1 MKQVPVI
8 RKPTPRP
15 YQMEARDNFLAG
27 TGNMLIQL
35 PTGTGKTL
43 TSVIICE
50 AYPGER
56 VLFLAPTGTLVYQ
69 TCQAFMK
76 NGLWPNVEKAEE
88 YRGTPYLPDEKE
100 WRKMFPGGRPPTDAF
115 VADRVWV
122 STIQS
127 FVDRVD
133 KYRDQPFDLVVC
145 DEAHRS
151 LAKSWVKTV
160 ERLVSFNSSTRV
172 LGLSVGPNSVVE
184 LRGGCFGK
192 GYVGS
197 ISGAFD
203 VAAASGYEI
212 EDVGGLEVITLRG
225 EESRGWTG
233 ERFGWKACKKIIR
246 HPCDKDCVAVKVRG
260 SQKLVATVDH
270 SVYRLT
276 KASYCRP
283 LQKHRF
289 DIECPASSDLKPG
302 DVLMGDDGSDWGE
315 ADEQA
320 VDMIEFAAKH
330 MTKSPV
336 HVACDVRS
344 ISRESL
350 RAIKMTH
357 KQIYA
362 ARKRGSLPLS
372 RYQSLGAGAA
382 PAIELRLEGSECR
395 VEPKIRLSDW
405 AYVLGF
411 YLGDGWLGGQNGVP
425 NRVSLATGSHQ
436 TDAVFPFVKFL
447 RGVSWQ
453 PHVRK
458 MPGRSDEIR
467 ACNPFVAKLIQ
478 HYIGGKCWEKKI
490 PGEWIIKWGHSAR
503 RKLLLGLIES
513 DGHRQDCGKGTYRHS
528 FVTSSKML
536 ADTVM
541 SLLRSLGVNSSVTPR
556 RPSKGGVVDGRRI
569 AAARVSYHV
578 NWSGNAEY
586 GNNRKL
592 CGNRQRFAHGNRKLK
607 EVVVRG
613 VEPCDR
619 PEFVYDFEMDGHP
632 SFVAD
637 GVLVH
642 NTATPYRGDKQNL
655 GKLFPEF
662 AYRMPI
668 VKGIDDGWLVDVVCE
683 RAVLPGVDESMW
695 KMGSG
700 KGGGRDVTD
709 ESLAKSMNNRVCI
722 EAIAHEVIERA
733 GTRKGILFLPG
744 VAVTESVSEA
754 LNALKPGCST
764 FIHGSVKP
772 KRDNRR
778 RVRMIEDGKVQFVCG
793 CDALIEGFDVPDI
806 ALVVMAR
813 FTAQRGRY
821 EQMLGRGLRVL
832 AKSIE
837 GLNTPAE
844 RKAAIAASAKPN
856 CAVLDFANSSRFRLM
871 SVEDILLDPTDEGGG
886 KRAKERADFVRANRD
901 PADKRAMREQLD
913 ILDSIYALQEAAR
926 KNAGPPPKLEW
937 QYERA
942 NLFGYGGSVV
952 TPTVGKKTDARRPTS
967 EMVRQAEDLFVENAE
982 GMTQGQLQAE
992 IARRKER
999 MAGKKGFGFLV
1010 YGCKIPPADVK
1021 RLRLNWHDAHYLR
1034 RLLKSSGRDTLPGNW
1049 QDMVAKNRQ
1058 QRLQGVANG

>member
-172 LGLSVGPNSVVE
+172 LGLS
-184 LRGGCFGK
+184 
-192 GYVGS
+192 
-197 ISGAFD
+197 
-203 VAAASGYEI
+203 
-212 EDVGGLEVITLRG
+212 
-225 EESRGWTG
+225 
-233 ERFGWKACKKIIR
+233 
-246 HPCDKDCVAVKVRG
+246 
-260 SQKLVATVDH
+260 
-270 SVYRLT
+270 
-276 KASYCRP
+276 
-283 LQKHRF
+283 
-289 DIECPASSDLKPG
+289 
-302 DVLMGDDGSDWGE
+302 
-315 ADEQA
+315 
-320 VDMIEFAAKH
+320 
-330 MTKSPV
+330 
-336 HVACDVRS
+336 
-344 ISRESL
+344 
-350 RAIKMTH
+350 
-357 KQIYA
+357 
-362 ARKRGSLPLS
+362 
-372 RYQSLGAGAA
+372 
-382 PAIELRLEGSECR
+382 
-395 VEPKIRLSDW
+395 
-405 AYVLGF
+405 
-411 YLGDGWLGGQNGVP
+411 
-425 NRVSLATGSHQ
+425 
-436 TDAVFPFVKFL
+436 
-447 RGVSWQ
+447 
-453 PHVRK
+453 
-458 MPGRSDEIR
+458 
-467 ACNPFVAKLIQ
+467 
-478 HYIGGKCWEKKI
+478 
-490 PGEWIIKWGHSAR
+490 
-503 RKLLLGLIES
+503 
-513 DGHRQDCGKGTYRHS
+513 
-528 FVTSSKML
+528 
-536 ADTVM
+536 
-541 SLLRSLGVNSSVTPR
+541 
-556 RPSKGGVVDGRRI
+556 
-569 AAARVSYHV
+569 
-578 NWSGNAEY
+578 
-586 GNNRKL
+586 
-592 CGNRQRFAHGNRKLK
+592 
-607 EVVVRG
+607 
-613 VEPCDR
+613 
-619 PEFVYDFEMDGHP
+619 
-632 SFVAD
+632 
-637 GVLVH
+637 
-642 NTATPYRGDKQNL
+642 ATPYRGDKQNL

-695 KMGSG
+695 KIGSG